1 MTDKSREDQY
11 IKCARCRCKYINGDE
26 HIKNDFGYNRLNER
40 FKTCNK
46 CRTYK
51 RNKEHIKEYNAERYQ
66 QKKDE
71 INIQHKQYRVANKE
85 RIKAHNLE
93 QVICDV
99 CGANVS
105 RHSLARHKRTN
116 KCINHNK

>member
-1 MTDKSREDQY
+1 MTDRKEYYKKYNANHREQ
-11 IKCARCRCKYINGDE
+11 KKQW
-26 HIKNDFGYNRLNER
+26 
-40 FKTCNK
+40 
-46 CRTYK
+46 RTD
-51 RNKEHIKEYNAERYQ
+51 NQEHIKEYNAERYQ

-99 CGANVS
+99 CGANAS
-105 RHSLARHKRTN
+105 RHHLARHKRTN